1 MKHIHSLR
9 ILIYI
14 LIPCLSKKVLTKA
27 TSDYYM
33 IASRNIELA
42 QLYGT
47 LNQQM
52 ES

>member
-1 MKHIHSLR
+1 M
-9 ILIYI
+9 YI
-14 LIPCLSKKVLTKA
+14 LIPCRSKKVLTKV
-27 TSDYYM
+27 TSDYYTQRTDFM